1 MESILQSPGVQAFL
15 RHLRAEGREGGR
27 EEGREQGREEEARSA
42 LLRVLAR
49 RGFAI
54 TDEIRRRVDAERDV
68 AMLEAWHDAAVT
80 ASSIA
85 DVFG

>member
-1 MESILQSPGVQAFL
+1 MDSIIQSPGVQAIL
-15 RHLRAEGREGGR
+15 RHFREEGR

-49 RGFAI
+49 RGFAV
-54 TDEIRRRVDAERDV
+54 TDEIRRRVDSERDV

-80 ASSIA
+80 ATSIS